1 MKVSQFSSQTLNL
14 ISEALTHVYWKKVP
28 QKKFIQNLL
37 KQHSIEIFI
46 DWDQRKREIS
56 DTVINKLAADQTKYF
71 HVISSFIEEL
81 CNFEDFSHL
90 NSEEDAAQKVAAAKN
105 AVGALRK
112 NASNYL
118 QTLIEKKESQKRS
131 ETNKRRVAEINT
143 FNKGLEELKAEFFGL
158 YSLSPQQKGFALE
171 KFLRNLFQLFDLDPK
186 ASFKIQGEQID
197 GAFSFDGSDFLLEA
211 KWEQAP
217 LAVSSIYEFV
227 GKVTGKLDNTLAFV
241 VSMSGYGEDCI
252 AQIDKQSRKVC
263 LLADGADIIAVL
275 ESRISLEDLIT
286 RKKRYAVQT
295 GKSYLPVSEILN

>member
-14 ISEALTHVYWKKVP
+14 ISEALTHVYWKKAP

-37 KQHSIEIFI
+37 KQHSIEIYV
-46 DWDQRKREIS
+46 DWNQRKREIS
-56 DTVINKLAADQTKYF
+56 DAVINKLASDQTKYF
-71 HVISSFIEEL
+71 NVISSFIEEL

-90 NSEEDAAQKVAAAKN
+90 NSEEDAAQKVQSAKN

-118 QTLIEKKESQKRS
+118 QLLMEKKHSKQRIENTTRK
-131 ETNKRRVAEINT
+131 VAEINT
-143 FNKGLEELKAEFFGL
+143 FNKKLEELKNEFFGF
-158 YSLSPQQKGFALE
+158 YSLAPQHKGFALE
-171 KFLRNLFQLFDLDPK
+171 KFLISLFQLFDLDPK
-186 ASFKIQGEQID
+186 ASFRIQGEQID
-197 GAFSFDGSDFLLEA
+197 GAFSFDGTDYLLEA
-211 KWEQAP
+211 KWEQNP
-217 LAVSSIYEFV
+217 LAASSIYEFI

-275 ESRISLEDLIT
+275 DGRISLEELIT

-295 GKSYLPVSEILN
+295 GKSYLPISEILS